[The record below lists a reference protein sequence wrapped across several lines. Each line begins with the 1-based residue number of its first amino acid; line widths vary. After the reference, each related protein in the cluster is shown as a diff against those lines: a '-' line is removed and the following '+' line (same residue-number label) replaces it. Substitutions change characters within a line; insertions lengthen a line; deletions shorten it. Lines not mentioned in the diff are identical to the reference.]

1 LIKIKKNILITFLL
15 LFCFL
20 FSKAQSK
27 EAFKEME
34 DSLKVI
40 APVILH
46 GSDDFV
52 KYHANEQFTLL
63 LEEALLKE
71 KSFNYPF
78 DSLITIARLVSADNK
93 FRIFNWHLPRK
104 DGTYEYFAF
113 IQAYNNDLKKYDLF
127 KLVDVSD
134 SMQNPEYKSL
144 DYLHWYGAHYYKI
157 IQTKYGGRQYYTLLG
172 WDGNNNESCRKIIE
186 VLTFNSKNKPVF
198 GANFFKRDKNEKK
211 GKRRIIF
218 EYSAASSMS
227 MKYES
232 QFKTRGKEKKKVI
245 MFDRLTPYEKQFTTK
260 GKEKKKMIVF
270 DRLTPLDPQLKGIYQ
285 FYVPETNIYDGF
297 IFQNGKW
304 VFMKDIDARNNT
316 TKKVRKKQ
324 MEYNLS
330 PDKKKH

>member
-1 LIKIKKNILITFLL
+1 LNKINKNIFITFLL
-15 LFCFL
+15 LFCVA

-27 EAFKEME
+27 EVFREAE

-40 APVILH
+40 APVILR

-52 KYHANEQFTLL
+52 KYHANEQFTSL
-63 LEEALLKE
+63 LEEALLKD

-78 DSLITIARLVSADNK
+78 DSLITIARLVSPDNK
-93 FRIFNWHLPRK
+93 FRIFNWHLPKK

-113 IQAYNNDLKKYDLF
+113 IQAYNNQLKKYDLF

-134 SMQNPEYKSL
+134 SMQNPEFKSL

-172 WDGNNNESCRKIIE
+172 WDGNNKESCRKIIE
-186 VLTFNSKNKPVF
+186 VLSFNSRNKPVF
-198 GANFFKRDKNEKK
+198 GANFFKLDKNEKK

-218 EYSAASSMS
+218 EYSASSSMS
-227 MKYES
+227 LKYEK
-232 QFKTRGKEKKKVI
+232 QFTAKGKEKKKVI
-245 MFDRLTPYEKQFTTK
+245 
-260 GKEKKKMIVF
+260 VF
-270 DRLTPLDPQLKGIYQ
+270 DRLTPQDPQLKGLYQ
-285 FYVPETNIYDGF
+285 FYVPETNTFDAF

-316 TKKVRKKQ
+316 SKKVHKKQ
-324 MEYNLS
+324 MEYNLG